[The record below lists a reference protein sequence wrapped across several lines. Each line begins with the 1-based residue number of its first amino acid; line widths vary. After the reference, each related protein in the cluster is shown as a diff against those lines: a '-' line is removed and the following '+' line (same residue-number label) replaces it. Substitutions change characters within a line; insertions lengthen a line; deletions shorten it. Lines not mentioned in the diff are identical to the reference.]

1 MKKDFFHYLFIFFT
15 VLLVAFSLNFS
26 ANASSN
32 KNDINKKQIISSLL
46 LKAKNALISGD
57 YKMAENYWQQVKGI
71 DSSMKKP
78 AWLEKNAYKNTNKD
92 DNIYTDEAKFI
103 KLLYEM
109 PYEKAK
115 IELDKKLLFN
125 PNNRNLRLVYLD
137 LAEKNK
143 DLEES
148 ESHRKLLGIESPKP
162 SFNYVDWLKYFLI
175 IILLGLIIYE
185 VVRIFRISKTSGE

>member
-1 MKKDFFHYLFIFFT
+1 MKKDLFHYLFIFFT
-15 VLLVAFSLNFS
+15 ILLVAFSLNFS

-32 KNDINKKQIISSLL
+32 KNNINKKQIVSSLL
-46 LKAKNALISGD
+46 SKARNALISGNS
-57 YKMAENYWQQVKGI
+57 KMAENYWQQAKGI
-71 DSSMKKP
+71 DSSIKKP
-78 AWLEKNAYKNTNKD
+78 AWLEKDAYKNITKD

-125 PNNRNLRLVYLD
+125 PNNRKLRLVYLD

-143 DLEES
+143 DFEES

-162 SFNYVDWLKYFLI
+162 PFNYGDWLKYFLVF
-175 IILLGLIIYE
+175 ILLGLIIYE
-185 VVRIFRISKTSGE
+185 LVRIFRISKTSVE